1 MAPPL
6 LRVDRVESG
15 MTTIAAES
23 QAPEARPALRVAPLY
38 QLFNLALCVLALV
51 GIVVQYAF
59 RHEPEIEALLQKVDL
74 MICVAF
80 GIDFL
85 VSLWSAP
92 DRLRYLMSWGW
103 LDLLSAIPTLD
114 LARWGRLGRIVRI
127 TRLLRSIR
135 AARVL
140 SAVILTKRRQSTLL
154 AASLLALVLITA
166 SSTAILHFETPVE
179 ANIKTAENAL
189 WWAFATITTVG
200 YGEFY
205 PVTAEGRLI
214 AAILMTAGVGLFG
227 AFSAAL
233 AAWFL
238 VPESEATDAEIAGM
252 REELRRL
259 SEVVEKLAT
268 QNRETRLS

>member
-1 MAPPL
+1 
-6 LRVDRVESG
+6 
-15 MTTIAAES
+15 MTTIAAEA
-23 QAPEARPALRVAPLY
+23 QAREAGSAPRVSALY
-38 QLFNLALCVLALV
+38 QLFMLALCILALA
-51 GIVVQYAF
+51 GIILQHAF
-59 RHEPEIEALLQKVDL
+59 GNDPDVEAILDTADLL
-74 MICVAF
+74 ICLAF
-80 GIDFL
+80 GIDFV
-85 VSLWSAP
+85 VSLWTAP
-92 DRLRYLMSWGW
+92 DRLRYLLSWGW
-103 LDLLSAIPTLD
+103 LDLLSSIPTLD
-114 LARWGRLGRIVRI
+114 FARWGRLARIARI

-140 SAVILTKRRQSTLL
+140 STVILTKRRQSTLL

-166 SSTAILHFETPVE
+166 SSTAILHFETAGD

-238 VPESEATDAEIAGM
+238 IPENEATDAEIAAM
-252 REELRRL
+252 REEMQRLREAVERLATQTGERRL
-259 SEVVEKLAT
+259 SK
-268 QNRETRLS
+268 